1 MYYVYYKMNVL
12 VAIFG
17 TMYVANYIEEN
28 IIDPVSNKINE
39 WKQNIENS
47 IDEYNN
53 KKQQNKTNEII
64 KEHKETRNRI
74 KEKYNIK

>member
-1 MYYVYYKMNVL
+1 MSVL

-17 TMYVANYIEEN
+17 GMYAANYIDEN
-28 IIDPVSNKINE
+28 IIDPVSNTINE
-39 WKQNIENS
+39 WKKNIENS

-53 KKQQNKTNEII
+53 KKQKDKTNEMI

-74 KEKYNIK
+74 KEKYNLK

>member
-1 MYYVYYKMNVL
+1 MYYVYYKMSVL

-17 TMYVANYIEEN
+17 TMYAANYIEEN

-39 WKQNIENS
+39 WKQNIENL

-53 KKQQNKTNEII
+53 KKQQDKTNEII